1 MNFLK
6 TAWKW
11 ILVGLIFIGGLLA
24 LLNPK
29 ERKWQK
35 KAISNEESHLK
46 DAAEDANEAF
56 ADSDEH
62 NAAAAKIIAEGKS
75 EAKEVKDS
83 EESMGDLLK
92 RLRS

>member
-1 MNFLK
+1 MKRL
-6 TAWKW
+6 WLW
-11 ILVGLIFIGGLLA
+11 ILAGLGILVAVLSKGD
-24 LLNPK
+24 P
-29 ERKWQK
+29 RKWQK

-83 EESMGDLLK
+83 EESMDDLLK